1 MAERN
6 INFNEAKKLGLVAP
20 NKIAEKQTLQ
30 AAGGESA
37 FRPESWWNQQLNKQ
51 VNSKDFKEIIGFR
64 SNSAANTNMHGG
76 LYGVQNPIVKGPEG
90 QTEAYTEK
98 VFRQNQFGVPKYQTV
113 TYNPVYEDATI
124 NVLKAITAQSKGQV
138 EQAQRTSGEMKARNR
153 RMSRVTGGLLAGVQ
167 TPGASAITTGPQLGV
182 DDALGN
188 DSLLGRRTRI

>member
-6 INFNEAKKLGLVAP
+6 INFNEAKSLGLVAP
-20 NKIAEKQTLQ
+20 NKIAERETLK

-37 FRPESWWNQQLNKQ
+37 FRPESWWNKQLTSQIDAKNFREVK
-51 VNSKDFKEIIGFR
+51 GFR
-64 SNSAANTNMHGG
+64 ASSSGTPSMSGG
-76 LYGVQNPIVKGPEG
+76 LYGINPIVKGPEG
-90 QTEAYTEK
+90 QTESFTRTVE
-98 VFRQNQFGVPKYQTV
+98 RRNQFGVPSYETI
-113 TYNPVYEDATI
+113 TYTPVFEDATI

-167 TPGASAITTGPQLGV
+167 TPGASTISTGPQLGV